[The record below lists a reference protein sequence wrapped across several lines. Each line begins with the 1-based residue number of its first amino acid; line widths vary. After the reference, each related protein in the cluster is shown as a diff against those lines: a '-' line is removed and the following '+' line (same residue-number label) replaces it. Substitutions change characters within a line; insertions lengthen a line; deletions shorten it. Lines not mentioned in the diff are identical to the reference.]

1 MNLAMGIFAGLV
13 MIGFLVV
20 MHELGHFLFARLF
33 GIGTPVF
40 SVGVGSR
47 LWGFRWRGTDFRIS
61 ALPFGGYVQMS
72 GVDPF
77 GDEDPDG
84 SWVPPEQNFM
94 NKPVWQRLVVMAA
107 GPVFNLLLPIPLFM
121 LVLMVGQPEADTT
134 IGQVLPGTP
143 ASEAGLKPGDRLVA
157 IDGTTLNVWEDWAR
171 LQDRIV
177 GQPVDLVY
185 ERDGVTYT
193 ASFGERA
200 FTRTFDGFLDE
211 ERFGLLHYVPSPR
224 IGVDLADSPAARA
237 GLATGDLVRKVDGVP
252 VKTWDA
258 LLDALATGPSHE
270 LEIVRASPRWVGTT
284 EGKGAKPPPAAKDQP
299 KPQELTLTIT
309 RDHGWT
315 APADDPLVDPTWGL
329 VPIQVYVSEV
339 VADSPAKAAGI
350 EAGDRLI
357 AVDGAPVRSWS
368 EVTWLVQ
375 KTVPPAD
382 AEVAEPREL
391 ELTVLRR
398 GERLTK
404 AFTPMLQ
411 REVVRGE
418 PRFRPIIGVYP
429 FGARFVA
436 GEDTIYRYSVA
447 QALPLATNH
456 TANAITK
463 VFRILGH
470 LMTGQ
475 LRPKESVG
483 GPVAMLQIAT
493 EAVEYGFWTVVQ
505 TAAMIS
511 VSLGI
516 VNLLPV
522 PVLDGGHIVFYAIE
536 GLRGRPL
543 PLALRERIQM
553 VGVLVLSVVMVL
565 VLAMDV
571 MRWVEGGT
579 GS

>member
-1 MNLAMGIFAGLV
+1 MNLAMGLVAGLA

-20 MHELGHFLFARLF
+20 IHELGHFLAARLF

-47 LWGFRWRGTDFRIS
+47 LWGFQWRGTDFRIS
-61 ALPFGGYVQMS
+61 ALPIGGYVQMS

-84 SWVPPEQNFM
+84 TWVPPEQNFM
-94 NKPVWQRLVVMAA
+94 GKPVWQRLIVMAA

-143 ASEAGLKPGDRLVA
+143 AHEAGLKAGDRLVS
-157 IDGTTLNVWEDWAR
+157 IDGKTLNVWEDWSR
-171 LQDRIV
+171 LEDRIV
-177 GQPVDLVY
+177 GRPVEVVY
-185 ERDGVTYT
+185 ERGGVEY
-193 ASFGERA
+193 AVSFGEQA
-200 FTRTFDGFLDE
+200 FTLTFDGVLDE

-224 IGVDLADSPAARA
+224 IGVDAADSPAARA
-237 GLATGDLVRKVDGVP
+237 GLVTGDLIRKVDGVP
-252 VKTWDA
+252 VKTWEA
-258 LLDALATGPSHE
+258 LIGALATGSGHD
-270 LEIVRASPRWVGTT
+270 LDVVRASPRWVGTDDRAT
-284 EGKGAKPPPAAKDQP
+284 DDATDDAER
-299 KPQELTLTIT
+299 PQELTFRIA
-309 RDHGWT
+309 RDASWT
-315 APADDPLVDPTWGL
+315 APADDPMVDPTWGL

-339 VADSPAKAAGI
+339 VPDSAAETAGI
-350 EAGDRLI
+350 QAGDRLL
-357 AVDGAPVRSWS
+357 AVDGATVRSWS

-375 KTVPPAD
+375 KTVPPAG
-382 AEVAEPREL
+382 AEVTEPRSL
-391 ELTVLRR
+391 ELTVLRDGQR
-398 GERLTK
+398 VMK
-404 AFTPMLQ
+404 SFTPTLQ

-429 FGARFVA
+429 YAARFVA
-436 GEDTIYRYSVA
+436 GGDTVHHYGIGE
-447 QALPLATNH
+447 ALPLAASH
-456 TANAITK
+456 TAMAITK
-463 VFRILGH
+463 VFRVLGY

-493 EAVEYGFWTVVQ
+493 EAVGYGFWTVVQ

-571 MRWVEGGT
+571 MRWVEGGI